1 MVIKILGMGCAN
13 CRKLYEMAE
22 KAVKEAGIEAELIKV
37 ENIRDIMAYNVMRT
51 PALVVN
57 EKVKVSGRVPSYN
70 EVLNFIKE
78 EM

>member
-13 CRKLYEMAE
+13 CKKLYEMAE
-22 KAVKEAGIEAELIKV
+22 KAVKELGIEAELVKV

-51 PALVVN
+51 PAMVIN

-70 EVLNFIKE
+70 EVLNLIKE